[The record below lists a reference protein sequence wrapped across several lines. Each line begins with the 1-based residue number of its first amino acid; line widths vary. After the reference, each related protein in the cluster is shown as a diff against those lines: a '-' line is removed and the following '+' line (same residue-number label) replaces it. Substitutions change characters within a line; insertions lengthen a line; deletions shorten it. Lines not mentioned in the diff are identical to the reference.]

1 MAATDSAFDKGYLK
15 GFDKGYLKGFEK
27 GFTKGGGVK
36 SKGTHSQGQDDIPR
50 AGANASNH
58 HEPMIDLTGQDVL
71 DCDRGG
77 EGKGKARNRDRSRSR
92 DAKGKGKEQG
102 ECDKGKGVGV
112 RKVKEAL
119 EELGYEYMVT
129 GRPGAQIMWART
141 PPDMTESQLVA
152 LRAKILESRAL
163 RM

>member
-1 MAATDSAFDKGYLK
+1 MAATDSALDKGYLK
-15 GFDKGYLKGFEK
+15 GFDKGYLKGFDKGCLKGFEK
-27 GFTKGGGVK
+27 GFQKGGFVK
-36 SKGTHSQGQDDIPR
+36 VMEALEELGY
-50 AGANASNH
+50 
-58 HEPMIDLTGQDVL
+58 ELMIDLTGEDVL

-119 EELGYEYMVT
+119 EELGYEYCVT
-129 GRPGAQIMWART
+129 GRPGAQTLWART
-141 PPDMTESQLVA
+141 PPDMTESELVA
-152 LRAKILESRAL
+152 LRAKILESKTL
-163 RM
+163 RS